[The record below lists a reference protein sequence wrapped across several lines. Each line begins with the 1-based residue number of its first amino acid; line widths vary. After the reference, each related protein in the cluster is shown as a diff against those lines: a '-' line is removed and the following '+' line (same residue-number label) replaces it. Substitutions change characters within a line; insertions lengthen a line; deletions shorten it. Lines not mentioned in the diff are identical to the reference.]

1 MDDTASIGHDR
12 PMSTAG
18 EPREQR
24 VVLILAD
31 ISGYT
36 KFMMENQLSAVHGQ
50 LVITALIESL
60 LKEVDIPLRLQGIE
74 GDAVFAFAEHSG
86 SDERWRA
93 TLAEIRV
100 KLLRFFDAFYAGMVT
115 AMESTPCKCAICRN
129 IEELKLKVIVH
140 SGRAVFN
147 QVGGTAQISGTDVIL
162 AHRLLKNSFA
172 GSQYL
177 LMSEAAYRD
186 LGLEMGGEFREGSES
201 YPELGTIK
209 TFVWSL
215 DETEKR
221 HLDAL
226 YALPP
231 AQLALRAERYVLGV
245 GLIGQISALIEQ
257 LRHPIVPVGSLSRAG
272 FILTL
277 LLRTP
282 LRLLVGIVAIPAK
295 LLSRRVA
302 RQQGVGAE

>member
-1 MDDTASIGHDR
+1 
-12 PMSTAG
+12 
-18 EPREQR
+18 
-24 VVLILAD
+24 
-31 ISGYT
+31 
-36 KFMMENQLSAVHGQ
+36 
-50 LVITALIESL
+50 
-60 LKEVDIPLRLQGIE
+60 
-74 GDAVFAFAEHSG
+74 
-86 SDERWRA
+86 
-93 TLAEIRV
+93 
-100 KLLRFFDAFYAGMVT
+100 
-115 AMESTPCKCAICRN
+115 
-129 IEELKLKVIVH
+129 
-140 SGRAVFN
+140 
-147 QVGGTAQISGTDVIL
+147 
-162 AHRLLKNSFA
+162 
-172 GSQYL
+172 
-177 LMSEAAYRD
+177 MSEAAYRD

-221 HLDAL
+221 HRDAL

-302 RQQGVGAE
+302 RQQGVGAEYGRPPNLR